1 VWDKGPGWAPSS
13 LLCPPQ
19 WVADPPAA
27 PRGAAWPSALGFL
40 RGSTAALNKKDI
52 VGFGEPCALFQKALL
67 EFPAP
72 AIQLMRKRAAVLVAP
87 FPLGLAPFD

>member
-1 VWDKGPGWAPSS
+1 MGQGPGLGAEQPS
-13 LLCPPQ
+13 
-19 WVADPPAA
+19 VPPAV
-27 PRGAAWPSALGFL
+27 GGGSSSSPSRRCLAKSVGFPSGKHS
-40 RGSTAALNKKDI
+40 GSHKKDI